1 MDACFG
7 GSRNTAGFRQCIRT
21 GLLPPP
27 THLTYEGLFSELKF
41 NVGKRTDKVLDL
53 QYGYSRFQFGNSKF
67 DSNINDY
74 LALFVKGKADGQD
87 REDDVRL
94 NLVICLDVSGSMG
107 GGLGTTNNSNQQHKN
122 RLQLSIEA
130 VKMLISKIKP
140 NDSIGMVTFNNSGH
154 VVFQCT
160 YKKNI
165 DSELFDK
172 MDKITCGGGTT
183 IIDGFNKSN
192 DLLKN
197 WIQAHPGDIC
207 ENRVVMLTDVCDE
220 GLS

>member
-1 MDACFG
+1 
-7 GSRNTAGFRQCIRT
+7 
-21 GLLPPP
+21 
-27 THLTYEGLFSELKF
+27 
-41 NVGKRTDKVLDL
+41 VGKRTDKVLDL

-130 VKMLISKIKP
+130 VKMLISKLKP

-154 VVFQCT
+154 VVF
-160 YKKNI
+160 
-165 DSELFDK
+165 
-172 MDKITCGGGTT
+172 
-183 IIDGFNKSN
+183 
-192 DLLKN
+192 
-197 WIQAHPGDIC
+197 
-207 ENRVVMLTDVCDE
+207 
-220 GLS
+220 